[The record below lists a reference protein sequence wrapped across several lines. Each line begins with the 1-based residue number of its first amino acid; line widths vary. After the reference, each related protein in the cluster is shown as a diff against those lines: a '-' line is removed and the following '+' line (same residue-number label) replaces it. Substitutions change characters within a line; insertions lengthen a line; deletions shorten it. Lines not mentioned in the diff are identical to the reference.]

1 MPHAC
6 LHENAKTIEK
16 RSDCNPYKACVMP
29 GAYDV
34 KHYRIRKLTPFL
46 KKISAQGTALVNL
59 RFWCPKTRFAC
70 GRKAKL
76 NGEKKFS

>member
-46 KKISAQGTALVNL
+46 KKSPLKGPLLLTCVFGARKRGL
-59 RFWCPKTRFAC
+59 RVD
-70 GRKAKL
+70 GRQ
-76 NGEKKFS
+76 N